1 MHYVLLSA
9 PWAVLCYHAE
19 DLRLKLPLQVPGA
32 RGGVGPTAQATCV
45 RARPRS
51 GRPRPGAPTLCPR
64 GLPRPP
70 VPQEA
75 LLGQWRSG
83 PSLGDTRGAHPRPQ
97 RGAGRAWW
105 GPAGRGAGLP
115 VLRAPQ
121 SGSRARAL
129 QELPNQASHWSARL
143 LARLGIPNVL
153 QEDVPDVPPEY
164 YTCEFKV
171 SKLSR

>member
-1 MHYVLLSA
+1 MEERPEPGGHAGSTSQA
-9 PWAVLCYHAE
+9 PE
-19 DLRLKLPLQVPGA
+19 R
-32 RGGVGPTAQATCV
+32 
-45 RARPRS
+45 
-51 GRPRPGAPTLCPR
+51 GRPGLVGACGPGGGAPR
-64 GLPRPP
+64 
-70 VPQEA
+70 
-75 LLGQWRSG
+75 
-83 PSLGDTRGAHPRPQ
+83 
-97 RGAGRAWW
+97 
-105 GPAGRGAGLP
+105 
-115 VLRAPQ
+115 LRAPQ